1 MAKRTSET
9 KIEKII
15 KKNLLSEQQHYTRQ
29 PISLTFLKGDLSLS
43 QVNALVEVVDSVQDK
58 INAVLKKGKD
68 AQGHYSNLFD
78 IQDVGPDGRVNI
90 DIKLSALGVTPSHYG
105 EVAEAV
111 LKLQDI
117 KFARETKIDG
127 KDYWE
132 SVVLFPNIS
141 IPANACK
148 GYDHIDKDGNLVS
161 GKRYQGFIRFKFNL
175 DDANALFSLN
185 RYTQF
190 LKTVTGRCRSQF
202 TSRMYLYI
210 SSNKKFGKWNITYKE
225 LRRLFGATKFAKRE
239 GARFVD
245 KDIQQRYAEGTIDIE
260 EEEKGGAWVRVKYPG
275 YGQFKQKVLKV
286 AETELKKMA
295 DEGVVDCY
303 FTYDEILPR
312 GIKRGTPEAF
322 VFHIHTTPMNGQIV
336 EEVEQVEIASKFER
350 DLMHLLDM
358 KQSDARRISMRIDES
373 NRQQVEQKIDE
384 LYNLITDPLRQ
395 KEINN
400 KGLYCYRALDNFLND
415 LIPFAEE
422 VVLDATSTVV
432 SESQTPV
439 IKKKEDFS
447 GASLNDPR
455 LSGHIIDAFGNGPF
469 RMYLMQVVIRSYNEG
484 MLMLSVPHQ
493 QVADFIND
501 GTNYDKL
508 LGVLST
514 KLGPVRAVSFVVNN

>member
-1 MAKRTSET
+1 MAKRTSDN

-15 KKNLLSEQQHYTRQ
+15 SNNLPSEQHYTRQ

-58 INAVLKKGKD
+58 ITAVLKKGKD
-68 AQGHYSNLFD
+68 EQGHYSNLFGL
-78 IQDVGPDGRVNI
+78 QDVGPDGRVNI
-90 DIKLSALGVTPSHYG
+90 DIKLSSLGVTPSHYG

-148 GYDHIDKDGNLVS
+148 GYDHLDKDGNLVS

-210 SSNKKFGKWNITYKE
+210 SSNKKFGKWNITYRE
-225 LRRLFGATKFAKRE
+225 LRRLFGATKFVKRE
-239 GARFVD
+239 GGRFVE
-245 KDIQQRYAEGTIDIE
+245 KDIQQRYVDGTIDIE

-303 FTYDEILPR
+303 FTYDEILPN
-312 GIKRGTPEAF
+312 GIKRGTPDAF
-322 VFHIHTTPMNGQIV
+322 VFHIHVTSMNNQIV
-336 EEVEQVEIASKFER
+336 EEVEQIKTFNEIER
-350 DLMHLLDM
+350 KLIHLLDM
-358 KQSDARRISMRIDES
+358 KKSDARKVMELVDEG
-373 NRQQVEQKIDE
+373 NQQAIEKKIDE
-384 LYNLITDPLRQ
+384 IHHIIQTRKDIVNT
-395 KEINN
+395 
-400 KGLYCYRALDNFLND
+400 GLYSYKAILSFIDD
-415 LIPFAEE
+415 LTPIMESMEE
-422 VVLDATSTVV
+422 PPV
-432 SESQTPV
+432 SYPV
-439 IKKKEDFS
+439 TAQNPKSSASEFS
-447 GASLNDPR
+447 GVSLNDPR
-455 LSGHIIDAFGNGPF
+455 ISTILAQHFGNKIF
-469 RMYLMQVVIRSYNEG
+469 RMYLMQVTIHAYREG
-484 MLMLSVPHQ
+484 ILTLLVPHQ
-493 QVADFIND
+493 EVSDYISDNIIEQLKNI
-501 GTNYDKL
+501 
-508 LGVLST
+508 LST
-514 KLGPVRAVSFVVNN
+514 FVGRIDAVQFLVR